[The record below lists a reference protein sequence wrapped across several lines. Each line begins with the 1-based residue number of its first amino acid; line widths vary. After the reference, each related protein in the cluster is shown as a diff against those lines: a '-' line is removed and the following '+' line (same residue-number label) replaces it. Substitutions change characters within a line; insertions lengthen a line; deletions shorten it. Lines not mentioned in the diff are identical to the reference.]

1 MTWKR
6 VLTAAAL
13 IPVVV
18 SAVWWGPTWL
28 VAVLVAVVT
37 VLALNDFFAVAEKA
51 GVPGIPTWTIV
62 CTVFTNLLSAFYRDI
77 WAFAFQNVR
86 WSDLIPHFVQD
97 LFFWVASLSSFLFWV
112 GVILLALVLRKRGL
126 NPFAGIGTSLVGIIF
141 VAQPLWVIV
150 GLHVRSPK
158 WVLFVL
164 GVVWAGDTAAYF
176 VGRAI
181 GRHKLAPAI
190 SPGKTW
196 EGAIAN
202 LATSLLVGYAFSR
215 WIQFGMW
222 HLMTAAGLASVAGQM
237 GDLFESACKRAA
249 GVKDSG
255 TLLPGHGGMWD
266 RIDALIFAAPTVW
279 WYLAI
284 MGS

>member
-6 VLTAAAL
+6 VATAAVL

-28 VAVLVAVVT
+28 VGMLVGLVMVVA
-37 VLALNDFFAVAEKA
+37 LAEFFAVAEKA
-51 GVPGIPTWTIV
+51 GTPGFRAWTI
-62 CTVFTNLLSAFYRDI
+62 CCSAMMLTSPILARI
-77 WAFAFQNVR
+77 QGPEWSLWATQVALWVGPMAF
-86 WSDLIPHFVQD
+86 LAFFVGLVPLALAPRKGGLENPATRVGVSLAG
-97 LFFWVASLSSFLFWV
+97 LFFVALP
-112 GVILLALVLRKRGL
+112 LLALFLL
-126 NPFAGIGTSLVGIIF
+126 
-141 VAQPLWVIV
+141 IV
-150 GLHVRSPK
+150 GEPGRSIGF
-158 WVLFVL
+158 FVL
-164 GVVWAGDTAAYF
+164 CVVWAGDTAAYF

-181 GRHKLAPAI
+181 GRHKLAPTI

-196 EGAIAN
+196 EGAAAN
-202 LATSLLVGYAFSR
+202 VAASLAVGYLFAR
-215 WIQFGMW
+215 WVPMGLAHM
-222 HLMTAAGLASVAGQM
+222 LVMSGLASVAGQV

-266 RIDALIFAAPTVW
+266 RIDALIFAAPAVA

-284 MGS
+284 MRN

>member
-6 VLTAAAL
+6 VLTAAVL

-28 VAVLVAVVT
+28 VAVLVGL
-37 VLALNDFFAVAEKA
+37 VL
-51 GVPGIPTWTIV
+51 
-62 CTVFTNLLSAFYRDI
+62 
-77 WAFAFQNVR
+77 
-86 WSDLIPHFVQD
+86 
-97 LFFWVASLSSFLFWV
+97 
-112 GVILLALVLRKRGL
+112 LLALVEFFAMAQQTEMPGFRIWTMFCSVLILVVQWGSVEESFLMTNSFIGRSSWVTHREATDLPFYFVVFVLIGGAVAVLSRRGVQKTL
-126 NPFAGIGTSLVGIIF
+126 SAVGTS
-141 VAQPLWVIV
+141 AV
-150 GLHVRSPK
+150 GLLFIALPMSYIVRIHGMGEGGPRLL
-158 WVLFVL
+158 LFTL
-164 GVVWAGDTAAYF
+164 LVVWAGDTAAYF

-181 GRHKLAPAI
+181 GRRKLAPAI

-196 EGAIAN
+196 EGAVAN
-202 LATSLLVGYAFSR
+202 VAASLAVGYLFVR
-215 WIQFGMW
+215 WVPIGLAHM
-222 HLMTAAGLASVAGQM
+222 LVMAGLASVAGQV
-237 GDLFESACKRAA
+237 GDLFESAVKRGA

>member
-6 VLTAAAL
+6 VATAAVL

-28 VAVLVAVVT
+28 VGILVGLVMVVA
-37 VLALNDFFAVAEKA
+37 LAEFFAIAEKA
-51 GVPGIPTWTIV
+51 GALGFRMWTIL
-62 CTVFTNLLSAFYRDI
+62 CSA
-77 WAFAFQNVR
+77 
-86 WSDLIPHFVQD
+86 LM
-97 LFFWVASLSSFLFWV
+97 LSSRILADMDWWSTPAVFWV
-112 GVILLALVLRKRGL
+112 GPLAATAFFVGLVILALAPGKGL
-126 NPFAGIGTSLVGIIF
+126 HNPLTRVGTSLTALFFVTLPMFALFLLLVGE
-141 VAQPLWVIV
+141 P
-150 GLHVRSPK
+150 GRSAG
-158 WVLFVL
+158 LFVL
-164 GVVWAGDTAAYF
+164 SVVWAGDTAAYF

-196 EGAIAN
+196 EGAVAN
-202 LATSLLVGYAFSR
+202 VAASLAVGYLFAR
-215 WIQFGMW
+215 WVPIGLTHM
-222 HLMTAAGLASVAGQM
+222 LVMAGLASVAGQL

-266 RIDALIFAAPTVW
+266 RVDALLFAAPTVA

-284 MGS
+284 MKY